1 MSTLFLMF
9 FLHFIERGVTMTL
22 VEKIQE
28 LCRINT
34 VTQSSLERELNFGK
48 GTISKWDKSSPSV
61 DKLQKVA
68 DYFHV
73 STDYLLG
80 REDKLGSLT
89 EKDERDIAKTM
100 SKIKKQLANE
110 QGLMFDGELLDNE
123 TAKLLLEEIER
134 QERIVKAVNK
144 KYIPK
149 KYR

>member
-1 MSTLFLMF
+1 
-9 FLHFIERGVTMTL
+9 MTL

>member
-1 MSTLFLMF
+1 
-9 FLHFIERGVTMTL
+9 MTL

-28 LCRINT
+28 LCRRNAT
-34 VTQSSLERELNFGK
+34 TQSALERELNFGK
-48 GTISKWDKSSPSV
+48 GTISKWDKSSPSA
-61 DKLQKVA
+61 DKLQNVA

-73 STDYLLG
+73 STDFLLG
-80 REDKLGSLT
+80 RESKLGALT
-89 EKDERDIAKTM
+89 EQDEKDIAKTM
-100 SKIKKQLANE
+100 AKIKKQLANE
-110 QGLMFDGELLDNE
+110 QGLMFDGELLDDE